1 MTLEKLAQN
10 YDLARIKNNAT
21 YNGSKLRI
29 TDIKR
34 KDGEMMTRKDMKT
47 MCDGL
52 LSEIRAKYHDV
63 DGYVSVSIR
72 YPDRWYSGDV
82 SKINSPIN
90 YFHMSQYEEMD
101 TDPENY
107 EQIRFSFIPF
117 RRSQEGGKDEHND
130 CLIN

>member
-1 MTLEKLAQN
+1 MTPEKLAQK
-10 YDLARIKNNAT
+10 YEITKIKNNAT
-21 YNGSKLRI
+21 YNGTKLRI

-34 KDGEMMTRKDMKT
+34 KDDEMMSRKEMTK
-47 MCDGL
+47 MCNGF
-52 LSEIRAKYHDV
+52 LSELRTKYPDV
-63 DGYVSVSIR
+63 DGYVSVSIK

-101 TDPENY
+101 NDPENY

-117 RRSQEGGKDEHND
+117 RRSQ
-130 CLIN
+130 